1 MADQIHQDQTRSGI
15 TRVIPGWFRDLDAKL
30 KPIVSSL
37 VIIAI
42 TVPLM
47 IWAVISGRHAA
58 KYELELNAML
68 KSGRSSKA
76 ELLQAT
82 DQFASAVSTMR
93 LAILF
98 TAISAFAAA
107 MFTSYVMSKLGS
119 MWLQRLTA
127 QTRRVAT
134 GDLTIDIE
142 RDNDSQIGDI
152 QEALGKM
159 LASFRATI
167 NRIELAANELRDAA
181 GEMAHTS
188 DEAGHAIG
196 EVAQAVS
203 AISEG
208 AAHQVQLVTDTS
220 HVVGEIEISVRSAA
234 EHSLGASRQSAETEA
249 LTEEGVKRA
258 TEIQEAMQSV
268 RETSLATSEM
278 VKSLG
283 DKSTNIDKIV
293 QSITDIASQTNL
305 LALNAAIEAARA
317 GEQGRGFA
325 VVAEEVRKLA
335 EDAQD
340 SAGEIAV
347 LINDIRAQT
356 DEAIVAMEAG
366 VETVEGG
373 FDAVNRNRQAFLDIS
388 GAVRALNASSSEISS
403 LATGIADDAGEV
415 RGQIEEVASVAEESS
430 ASTEQVSAST
440 EETSAAAEEVT
451 AAAARVSQT
460 AVNLADLANRF
471 KVLPQAK
478 VIALE
483 EAAASPTPKRPEQ
496 KEDLVEVA

>member
-1 MADQIHQDQTRSGI
+1 MADRHNNDQTRSGI
-15 TRVIPGWFRDLDAKL
+15 TRIVPDWFRNLDAKL
-30 KPIVSSL
+30 KPIISSL

-47 IWAVISGRHAA
+47 AWAVISGRKASE
-58 KYELELNAML
+58 YERELDAMV
-68 KSGRSSKA
+68 KAGNSSKA
-76 ELLQAT
+76 ELIQMADNLSGAITQ
-82 DQFASAVSTMR
+82 MR
-93 LAILF
+93 VAILI
-98 TAISAFAAA
+98 TAIAAFSAA
-107 MFTSYVMSKLGS
+107 MFTSYVISKLS
-119 MWLQRLTA
+119 VLWLRRLTA
-127 QTRRVAT
+127 QTIRVAT

-159 LASFRATI
+159 LASFRATV

-220 HVVGEIEISVRSAA
+220 EVVGDIEISVRSAA
-234 EHSLGASRQSAETEA
+234 EHSLGASRQSADTEA

-335 EDAQD
+335 EDAQA
-340 SAGEIAV
+340 SAGEIAG
-347 LINDIRAQT
+347 LIEDIRAQT
-356 DEAIVAMEAG
+356 DEAIVAMDAG
-366 VETVEGG
+366 VQTVESG
-373 FDAVNRNRQAFLDIS
+373 FDAVNRNRQAFFDIS
-388 GAVRALNASSSEISS
+388 GAVRGLHQSSSEIST

-440 EETSAAAEEVT
+440 EETSAAAQEVT

-478 VIALE
+478 VITLE
-483 EAAASPTPKRPEQ
+483 EVAAMPASRSGNEN
-496 KEDLVEVA
+496 EDLVEVA

>member
-1 MADQIHQDQTRSGI
+1 MADLITHDLTRNGI
-15 TRVIPGWFRDLDAKL
+15 TRIIPGWFRDLDSAK
-30 KPIVSSL
+30 KPVISSL
-37 VIIAI
+37 VIVA
-42 TVPLM
+42 VCGPLM
-47 IWAVISGRHAA
+47 VLAVIFGRRASN
-58 KYELELNAML
+58 YEEQLNAMV
-68 KSGRSSKA
+68 KSGQSSKA
-76 ELLQAT
+76 ELLHVT
-82 DQFASAVSTMR
+82 NQFASATTSMR
-93 LAILF
+93 VTILV
-98 TAISAFAAA
+98 TAIAAFLLA
-107 MFTSYVMSKLGS
+107 MTTSYVISKLS
-119 MWLQRLTA
+119 VIWLRRLTA
-127 QTRRVAT
+127 QTKRVAT

-220 HVVGEIEISVRSAA
+220 HVVGDIEISVRSAA

-268 RETSLATSEM
+268 RETSLATAEM

-340 SAGEIAV
+340 SAGEIAG
-347 LINDIRAQT
+347 LIDDIRAQT
-356 DEAIVAMEAG
+356 DEAIIAMDAG

-471 KVLPQAK
+471 KVLPQGR
-478 VIALE
+478 VIAME
-483 EAAASPTPKRPEQ
+483 EVAASNARATTDE